1 MTELEK
7 QRHTTHH
14 TSRPRTGADILK
26 EEPPVKFVK
35 EYTGANLS
43 IPSAALKVSHFEK
56 EKVELH
62 ALEDVVVVT
71 KGQMTAMEMIHVM
84 ESLNQ
89 LSSELAVQLAMA
101 CGPCGGCGGD
111 GCPYE
116 DDEGYDIDLPDY
128 LKEEAG
134 IPKNAKLCA
143 TVEAEGA
150 VTIMEA
156 GYDHDLRDVP
166 PRLLAVIQAS
176 GICLGELEE
185 RLITEEIV
193 YGA

>member
-1 MTELEK
+1 M
-7 QRHTTHH
+7 
-14 TSRPRTGADILK
+14 
-26 EEPPVKFVK
+26 KFVK
-35 EYTGANLS
+35 EYAGTNLS
-43 IPSAALKVSHFEK
+43 IPAAALKVSHFEQ

-71 KGQMTAMEMIHVM
+71 KGRMTAMELIHVM

-89 LSSELAVQLAMA
+89 LSSELAVQLARV
-101 CGPCGGCGGD
+101 CGRCDGCGGD

-116 DDEGYDIDLPDY
+116 DGEGYDVTLPDY

-134 IPKNAKLCA
+134 IPKDAKLCA
-143 TVEAEGA
+143 TVDEEDGT

-156 GYDHDLRDVP
+156 EYDHDLRDVP
-166 PRLLAVIQAS
+166 PHLLAVFQAS
-176 GICLGELEE
+176 GVCLGELEE
-185 RLITEEIV
+185 RLITEDIV

>member
-1 MTELEK
+1 M
-7 QRHTTHH
+7 
-14 TSRPRTGADILK
+14 K
-26 EEPPVKFVK
+26 ESA
-35 EYTGANLS
+35 GANLS
-43 IPSAALKVSHFEK
+43 IPSATLKVSHFEK
-56 EKVELH
+56 EKVEFH

-71 KGQMTAMEMIHVM
+71 KGRMTAMELIHVM

-89 LSSELAVQLAMA
+89 LSSELAVELARV

-116 DDEGYDIDLPDY
+116 DGEGYGIDLPDY

-134 IPKNAKLCA
+134 IPQDAKLCA
-143 TVEAEGA
+143 TVDEEEGA

-166 PRLLAVIQAS
+166 PHLLAVFQAS
-176 GICLGELEE
+176 GVCMGELEE

>member
-1 MTELEK
+1 M
-7 QRHTTHH
+7 
-14 TSRPRTGADILK
+14 
-26 EEPPVKFVK
+26 KFVK
-35 EYTGANLS
+35 EHTGTNLT
-43 IPSAALKVSHFEK
+43 IPAAALKVSHFEK

-71 KGQMTAMEMIHVM
+71 KGRMTAMELVHVM

-89 LSSELAVQLAMA
+89 LTAELAVHLARV
-101 CGPCGGCGGD
+101 CGRCDGNCGD
-111 GCPYE
+111 GCPFE
-116 DDEGYDIDLPDY
+116 DGEGYDITLPDY

-134 IPKNAKLCA
+134 IPMDAKLCA
-143 TVEAEGA
+143 TVDEEDGT

-166 PRLLAVIQAS
+166 PRLLEMFQAS
-176 GICLGELEE
+176 GVCLGELEE

-193 YGA
+193 YGR

>member
-1 MTELEK
+1 M
-7 QRHTTHH
+7 
-14 TSRPRTGADILK
+14 
-26 EEPPVKFVK
+26 KFVK
-35 EYTGANLS
+35 EYAGANLA
-43 IPSAALKVSHFEK
+43 IPSAALKVSGFEP

-71 KGQMTAMEMIHVM
+71 KGRMTAMELIHTM
-84 ESLNQ
+84 NALNQ
-89 LSSELAVQLAMA
+89 LSSDLAVELARV
-101 CGPCGGCGGD
+101 CGRCGGCGGD

-116 DDEGYDIDLPDY
+116 DGAGYDISLPDY

-134 IPKNAKLCA
+134 IPRDAKLCA
-143 TVEAEGA
+143 SVDEEDGS

-166 PRLLAVIQAS
+166 PRLLAVFQAS
-176 GICLGELEE
+176 GVCMGELEE

>member
-1 MTELEK
+1 M
-7 QRHTTHH
+7 
-14 TSRPRTGADILK
+14 
-26 EEPPVKFVK
+26 KFVK
-35 EYTGANLS
+35 EYTGANLT

-62 ALEDVVVVT
+62 ALEDAVVIL
-71 KGQMTAMEMIHVM
+71 KGRMTAMELVHVM

-89 LSSELAVQLAMA
+89 LSTDLAVELARA
-101 CGPCGGCGGD
+101 CGPCGGCGD
-111 GCPYE
+111 GCPFE
-116 DDEGYDIDLPDY
+116 DGGGYDVTLPDY

-134 IPKNAKLCA
+134 IPRDAKLCA
-143 TVEAEGA
+143 VVDDEERS

-166 PRLLAVIQAS
+166 PRLLTVFQTS
-176 GICLGELEE
+176 GVCLGELEE

>member
-1 MTELEK
+1 M
-7 QRHTTHH
+7 
-14 TSRPRTGADILK
+14 
-26 EEPPVKFVK
+26 KFVK
-35 EYTGANLS
+35 NYTGANLS
-43 IPSAALKVSHFEK
+43 IPSAALKVSGFEP

-71 KGQMTAMEMIHVM
+71 KGQMTAMELIHTM
-84 ESLNQ
+84 NALNQ
-89 LSSELAVQLAMA
+89 LSSDLAVELARV
-101 CGPCGGCGGD
+101 CGRCDGCGGD

-116 DDEGYDIDLPDY
+116 DGEGYDISLPDY

-134 IPKNAKLCA
+134 IPKDAKLCA
-143 TVEAEGA
+143 TVEEDGA
-150 VTIMEA
+150 VTISEA

-166 PRLLAVIQAS
+166 PHLLSVFQAS
-176 GICLGELEE
+176 GVCMGELEE

>member
-1 MTELEK
+1 M
-7 QRHTTHH
+7 
-14 TSRPRTGADILK
+14 
-26 EEPPVKFVK
+26 KFVK
-35 EYTGANLS
+35 EYAGANLT
-43 IPSAALKVSHFEK
+43 IPAAALKVSRFEP

-62 ALEDVVVVT
+62 ALKDAVVVL
-71 KGQMTAMEMIHVM
+71 KAQMTAMELVHVM
-84 ESLNQ
+84 EGLNQ
-89 LSSELAVQLAMA
+89 LSTDLAVQLARA

-116 DDEGYDIDLPDY
+116 DGEGYDIELPGY

-134 IPKNAKLCA
+134 IPQDAKLCA
-143 TVEAEGA
+143 VVDEEDGT
-150 VTIMEA
+150 VTIQEA

-166 PRLLAVIQAS
+166 ANLLAVFQAS
-176 GICLGELEE
+176 GVCLGELEE